1 MRTLLLIVLATTGLL
16 ALEVGD
22 KAPALDSVTWIAGE
36 PVIIGKQVTIV
47 EFWATWCAP
56 CRTSIPHLT
65 KLAQAEPEKLAIVG
79 LSDEDVGT
87 VTPFVKRMGEQMRYP
102 VGLADEKLHA
112 AYMEGQDGIPFA
124 FLVDTAG
131 TVVWKGHP
139 MAIDRPLAQLL
150 AGTFDQA
157 AELRR
162 AQRSAELQAML
173 QEDPGPDEKRLLQ
186 RILAKTSEILADDP
200 LNEEA
205 FGLRLGIA
213 EHQQD
218 ASLIRATYEAAP
230 LEQLNIARAVAL
242 TNKLLSAPEP
252 SWRMPDLAWRFA
264 QHAVAVAPEA
274 AEAHAVLA
282 EVEQQFG
289 RLDEAIASQMR
300 AAQLDPENQA
310 TALAYYRELQ
320 RLRTLITAG
329 KPVTAPVA
337 EKAPTPAG
345 PATLVP

>member
-16 ALEVGD
+16 ALELGE
-22 KAPALDSVTWIAGE
+22 KAPGLDSVTWIAGN
-36 PVIIGKQVTIV
+36 PVAIGKQVTIV
-47 EFWATWCAP
+47 EFWATWCAR

-65 KLAQAEPEKLAIVG
+65 KLARAEPEKLAVVG
-79 LSDEDVGT
+79 LSDEDAGT
-87 VTPFVKRMGEQMRYP
+87 VTPFVKRMGDQMRYP

-124 FLVDTAG
+124 FLVDAGG

-139 MAIDRPLAQLL
+139 MAIDRPLAQVL

-173 QEDPGPDEKRLLQ
+173 QEDPGPDESRLLK
-186 RILAKTSEILADDP
+186 RILTKTAEILADDP
-200 LNEEA
+200 LNEKA

-218 ASLIRATYEAAP
+218 ANLIRATYEAAP
-230 LEQLNIARAVAL
+230 LEQLDATRAATL
-242 TNKLLSAPEP
+242 TMKLMSAPEP
-252 SWRMPDLAWRFA
+252 AWRMPDLAWRFA
-264 QHAVAVAPEA
+264 QRAVAAGPDA
-274 AEAHAVLA
+274 AEAHAALA
-282 EVEQQFG
+282 AVQQQLG
-289 RLDEAIASQMR
+289 RLDEAIASQMQ
-300 AAQLDPENQA
+300 AAKLDPENQS
-310 TALAYYRELQ
+310 TALAYYRELL
-320 RLRTLITAG
+320 RLRGAIAAG

-337 EKAPTPAG
+337 ETAPTPAG